1 MRKNMRPG
9 QPRFQHQ
16 MKKERV
22 DKVLVERGLVESRTR
37 AQALILAGQV
47 LVREQRMDKPGQLI
61 DPNAEIR
68 IKGETQRYAS
78 RGGLKLEAALR
89 EFNIDPV
96 GKNCLDVGAST
107 GGFTDCLLQHGAARV
122 WAIDVGHNQ
131 LVWRLRQDPRVV
143 VLEGVN
149 ARNLTSDRFPVRF
162 ELATIDVSF
171 ISLTKIL
178 PALKNCLAPKAD
190 CVALIKPQFEV
201 GKGEVGRGG
210 IVTDPAQHRRVL
222 NEITQAA
229 IETGLCPVGLI
240 ESPILGAEG
249 NREFLM
255 HLTLASDAGAIDAL
269 IEKQIEALTSKFGD
283 LMRADRDGLALEDR
297 K

>member
-1 MRKNMRPG
+1 MA
-9 QPRFQHQ
+9 
-16 MKKERV
+16 KERI

-47 LVREQRMDKPGQLI
+47 LVREQRIEKPGQLI
-61 DPNAEIR
+61 DPNADIR
-68 IKGETQRYAS
+68 IKGETLRYAS

-89 EFNIDPV
+89 DFHIDPQ
-96 GKNCLDVGAST
+96 GKSCIDIGAST

-131 LVWRLRQDPRVV
+131 IVWRLRQDPRVI

-149 ARNLTSDRFPVRF
+149 ARNLTADQFPIRF

-178 PALKNCLAPKAD
+178 PALKNCLAPNGE
-190 CVALIKPQFEV
+190 CIALIKPQFEV

-229 IETGLCPVGLI
+229 IETGLSPVGVI
-240 ESPILGAEG
+240 ESPIPGAEG
-249 NREFLM
+249 NREFLT
-255 HLTLASDAGAIDAL
+255 HLKSASHDAVHAPLKEQIDAL
-269 IEKQIEALTSKFGD
+269 IS
-283 LMRADRDGLALEDR
+283 
-297 K
+297 

>member
-1 MRKNMRPG
+1 MA
-9 QPRFQHQ
+9 
-16 MKKERV
+16 KERI
-22 DKVLVERGLVESRTR
+22 DKLMVERGLVESRTR

-47 LVREQRMDKPGQLI
+47 LVREQRVDKPGQLI
-61 DPNAEIR
+61 DPDAEIR
-68 IKGETQRYAS
+68 IKGETPRYAG

-149 ARNLTSDRFPVRF
+149 ARNLNPGQFPVRF
-162 ELATIDVSF
+162 DLATIDVSF

-178 PALKNCLAPKAD
+178 PAVRPCLTDTAD
-190 CVALIKPQFEV
+190 CIALIKPQFEV

-210 IVTDPAQHRRVL
+210 IVTDPAKHRRVL
-222 NEITQAA
+222 HEIKDAA
-229 IETGLCPVGLI
+229 LGFGFRPVGLI

-249 NREFLM
+249 NREFLI
-255 HLTLASDAGAIDAL
+255 HLRRERPDDQSAPAIQELIDSLAPV
-269 IEKQIEALTSKFGD
+269 K
-283 LMRADRDGLALEDR
+283 
-297 K
+297 

>member
-1 MRKNMRPG
+1 MA
-9 QPRFQHQ
+9 
-16 MKKERV
+16 KERA
-22 DKVLVERGLVESRTR
+22 DKVLVERGLVDSRTR

-47 LVREQRMDKPGQLI
+47 LVREQRIDKPGQLI

-68 IKGETQRYAS
+68 IKGETLRYAG

-89 EFNIDPV
+89 EFNIDPA

-107 GGFTDCLLQHGAARV
+107 GGFTDCLLQYGAARV

-131 LVWRLRQDPRVV
+131 LVWRLRQDSRVV

-149 ARNLTSDRFPVRF
+149 ARNLDPVQFPVRF
-162 ELATIDVSF
+162 DLATIDVSF

-178 PALKNCLAPKAD
+178 PAVRPCLTDTAD
-190 CVALIKPQFEV
+190 CIALIKPQFEV

-210 IVTDPAQHRRVL
+210 IVTDPAKHQLVL
-222 NEITQAA
+222 NQIKDAA
-229 IETGLCPVGLI
+229 TVNGFRPVGVI

-255 HLTLASDAGAIDAL
+255 HLKRTCENGAGVAL
-269 IEKQIEALTSKFGD
+269 IDRQIDSLIS
-283 LMRADRDGLALEDR
+283 
-297 K
+297 

>member
-1 MRKNMRPG
+1 M
-9 QPRFQHQ
+9 
-16 MKKERV
+16 
-22 DKVLVERGLVESRTR
+22 
-37 AQALILAGQV
+37 
-47 LVREQRMDKPGQLI
+47 
-61 DPNAEIR
+61 
-68 IKGETQRYAS
+68 
-78 RGGLKLEAALR
+78 
-89 EFNIDPV
+89 
-96 GKNCLDVGAST
+96 
-107 GGFTDCLLQHGAARV
+107 

-149 ARNLTSDRFPVRF
+149 ARNLTPDRFPVRF
-162 ELATIDVSF
+162 VLATIDVSF

-190 CVALIKPQFEV
+190 CIALIKPQFEV

-249 NREFLM
+249 NREFLR

-269 IEKQIEALTSKFGD
+269 IEKQIEALTSKFGN
-283 LMRADRDGLALEDR
+283 LMRTDRDDLALEDR

>member
-1 MRKNMRPG
+1 MA
-9 QPRFQHQ
+9 
-16 MKKERV
+16 KERA
-22 DKVLVERGLVESRTR
+22 DKVLVERGLVDSRTR

-47 LVREQRMDKPGQLI
+47 LLREQRIDKPGQLI

-68 IKGETQRYAS
+68 IKGETLRYAG

-89 EFNIDPV
+89 EFNIDPDAR
-96 GKNCLDVGAST
+96 NCLDVGAST

-149 ARNLTSDRFPVRF
+149 ARNLDPGQFPVRF
-162 ELATIDVSF
+162 DLATIDVSF

-178 PALKNCLAPKAD
+178 PAVRPCLTDTAD
-190 CVALIKPQFEV
+190 CIALIKPQFEV

-210 IVTDPAQHRRVL
+210 IVTDPAKHQRVL
-222 NEITQAA
+222 NQIKDAA
-229 IETGLCPVGLI
+229 TAFGFRPVGVI

-255 HLTLASDAGAIDAL
+255 HLKPSCESGASVHVRIDS
-269 IEKQIEALTSKFGD
+269 LTH
-283 LMRADRDGLALEDR
+283 
-297 K
+297 

>member
-1 MRKNMRPG
+1 MA
-9 QPRFQHQ
+9 
-16 MKKERV
+16 KERA
-22 DKVLVERGLVESRTR
+22 DKVLVERGLVDSRTR

-47 LVREQRMDKPGQLI
+47 LVREQRIDKPGQLI

-68 IKGETQRYAS
+68 IKGETLRYAS

-89 EFNIDPV
+89 EFNIDPA

-107 GGFTDCLLQHGAARV
+107 GGFTDCLLQHGAACV

-131 LVWRLRQDPRVV
+131 LVWRLRQDSRVV

-149 ARNLTSDRFPVRF
+149 ARSLDSGQFPIPF
-162 ELATIDVSF
+162 DLATIDVSF

-178 PALKNCLAPKAD
+178 PAVRPCLTDTAD
-190 CVALIKPQFEV
+190 CIALIKPQFEV
-201 GKGEVGRGG
+201 GRGEVGRGG
-210 IVTDPAQHRRVL
+210 IVTDPAKHQRVL
-222 NEITQAA
+222 NQIKDAA
-229 IETGLCPVGLI
+229 TAIGFRPVGVI

-255 HLTLASDAGAIDAL
+255 HLKPTCENEAGVTKRSIHSSV
-269 IEKQIEALTSKFGD
+269 E
-283 LMRADRDGLALEDR
+283 
-297 K
+297 